1 MENLGSIFKC
11 QCRNSGV
18 NSFSGMCSDCG
29 MQKEVS
35 CTVYYTKEDVLDLM
49 REAYEAGYKQAD
61 VVEAGLES
69 KDVEGDIRWILN
81 KFKKK

>member
-11 QCRNSGV
+11 RCRNSGI

-29 MQKEVS
+29 MQKEAS
-35 CTVYYTKEDVLDLM
+35 CPVYYTKEDVLYLM
-49 REAYEAGYKQAD
+49 TEAYNTGFKQAD
-61 VVEAGLES
+61 FVEAGLES

-81 KFKKK
+81 KFEKK